1 MVGAQN
7 TNKSVYLTNMFC
19 LYMTCTWKMVKVSR
33 PSNTLCKPTLV
44 SSTSIIIS
52 PASYRVAAGGIWGQ
66 LERWLAGH
74 REWWAHKCFKCRQVA
89 NLFTTSGRRK
99 GAKEKEEVL
108 NSIYQVTRQGEVY
121 HLPAWII
128 CYTGNVIT
136 LRWRVEPESR
146 VSGQGCTERSD
157 R

>member
-44 SSTSIIIS
+44 STTSIIIS

-66 LERWLAGH
+66 LERWLVGH

-89 NLFTTSGRRK
+89 NLFTTSRR
-99 GAKEKEEVL
+99 
-108 NSIYQVTRQGEVY
+108 
-121 HLPAWII
+121 
-128 CYTGNVIT
+128 
-136 LRWRVEPESR
+136 
-146 VSGQGCTERSD
+146 TERSKGE
-157 R
+157 RRSLEQYLPGHKTGGSVSSPCMNNMLHWKCHNFAMKGWARVQSIRSRVYWKVR